1 MALFLQDEKISG
13 LDMTLLD
20 IPDLVTFWNYANF
33 LARIFAWAQTH
44 EPARPKMRQA
54 KNTLEGYYSLDYTL
68 PFY

>member
-1 MALFLQDEKISG
+1 
-13 LDMTLLD
+13 MTLLD